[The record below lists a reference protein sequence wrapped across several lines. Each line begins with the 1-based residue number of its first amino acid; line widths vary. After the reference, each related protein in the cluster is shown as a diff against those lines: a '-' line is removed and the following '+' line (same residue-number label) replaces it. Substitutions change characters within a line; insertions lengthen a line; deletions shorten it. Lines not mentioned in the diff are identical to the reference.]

1 MRQWKAFAFLV
12 GNVDVVLTML
22 LDHLHVFVKVKF
34 EPGTCFFL
42 DTVTSFWL
50 LSCGLR

>member
-34 EPGTCFFL
+34 KPGTCFL

-50 LSCGLR
+50 P